1 MTDRDDN
8 AARLRDRAARLFALA
23 LKARED
29 GNDRYAEELAQLA
42 SEAIDWAADVANGA
56 AANRADKRQRRPASR
71 TTAVR
76 PFQEE
81 QADAVPLIEVKVR
94 NRL

>member
-1 MTDRDDN
+1 VKLNRHLIRAGLSQSSPQN
-8 AARLRDRAARLFALA
+8 RL
-23 LKARED
+23 
-29 GNDRYAEELAQLA
+29 YAEELAQLA
-42 SEAIDWAADVANGA
+42 SEAIDWAANVANGA

-81 QADAVPLIEVKVR
+81 QADVVPLIEVKVR